1 MSKTI
6 KVIDLINLISKCE
19 QPKRIEVLG
28 HKFSWNSLE
37 GFYEEIN
44 DRDDLFQLTNS
55 YPTYEFLDFEVKIED
70 KKEEPKID
78 IQGIEE
84 ISIDKLNSID
94 PYVVITKPEVY
105 CINKQNEIIKAIKQL
120 DNQINNK

>member
-70 KKEEPKID
+70 KKEKPEID

-84 ISIDKLNSID
+84 FNTNYAGDFVEKELA
-94 PYVVITKPEVY
+94 VY
-105 CINKQNEIIKAIKQL
+105 FNNKILPAIKQL